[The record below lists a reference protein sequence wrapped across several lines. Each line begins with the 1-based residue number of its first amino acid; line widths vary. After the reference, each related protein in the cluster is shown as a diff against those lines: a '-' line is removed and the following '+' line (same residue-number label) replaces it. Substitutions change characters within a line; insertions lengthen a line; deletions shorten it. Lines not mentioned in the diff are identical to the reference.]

1 MNRVRLEKM
10 TFLQL
15 INDDICPF
23 GKTVFFPEEA
33 ILLCLQS
40 REARNHKAGE
50 WMLFPGSPPML
61 FCMDGINTETN
72 CNGVK

>member
-1 MNRVRLEKM
+1 MNRVHLEKM

-23 GKTVFFPEEA
+23 GKTVFFPEEI

-40 REARNHKAGE
+40 REVRNY
-50 WMLFPGSPPML
+50 
-61 FCMDGINTETN
+61 
-72 CNGVK
+72 

>member
-1 MNRVRLEKM
+1 MNRVHLEKM

-23 GKTVFFPEEA
+23 EKTVFFPEEI

-40 REARNHKAGE
+40 REVRNY
-50 WMLFPGSPPML
+50 
-61 FCMDGINTETN
+61 
-72 CNGVK
+72 